1 MINYGVQKSTV
12 KPQEIE
18 ITEDKIFIYSGI
30 REISENEFIGY
41 EFNLQEYSKDEFVR
55 MQLQR
60 SSVLEKQIQN
70 TQSVLIE
77 NID

>member
-1 MINYGVQKSTV
+1 MGKA
-12 KPQEIE
+12 
-18 ITEDKIFIYSGI
+18 
-30 REISENEFIGY
+30 NEFIGY

>member
-1 MINYGVQKSTV
+1 MIDYGVQRSTV
-12 KPQEIE
+12 KPQEVE
-18 ITEDKIFIYSGI
+18 ITEDKIFIYSCI

-41 EFNLQEYSKDEFVR
+41 EFNLQECSKDEFVR